1 MGLRKIH
8 INAWIGTFLIIASAF
23 FYTLTDEFF
32 DPKAATWP
40 RGVLVVTIVLSAL
53 LLGHGV
59 YLTRRN
65 AAPGI
70 PEGRVVAAPLI
81 ALIMISAYAAAM
93 QVAGFFV
100 STAVFLPLA
109 MLAQRQKNWKVILGV
124 TLGLELF
131 VYLLFVVALGLRMP

>member
-1 MGLRKIH
+1 MGLKKIH
-8 INAWIGTFLIIASAF
+8 SNAWIGALLIAASVF
-23 FYTLTDEFF
+23 FYQLTDEFF

-53 LLGHGV
+53 LLGHGI

-65 AAPGI
+65 VASGI

-93 QVAGFFV
+93 EVAGFFV
-100 STAVFLPLA
+100 STAVFLPLT
-109 MLAQRQKNWKVILGV
+109 MFVQRQRNWKVILGV
-124 TLGLELF
+124 TVGLDLF